1 MSTATAITQQINEL
15 LKQHASEISTLK
27 TKIRRLTRQK
37 DEAVG
42 KAREYRGYATK
53 YQRELVALRK
63 EMK

>member
-1 MSTATAITQQINEL
+1 MSPATAITQQINEL

-42 KAREYRGYATK
+42 KAREYRGYAAK

>member
-15 LKQHASEISTLK
+15 LKRHASEISTLK

-53 YQRELVALRK
+53 NQRELAALRK

>member
-1 MSTATAITQQINEL
+1 MSTANAITQQINEL

-53 YQRELVALRK
+53 YQRELAALRK